1 LKRDISDGAR
11 NLACSF
17 VFLPSHQKTIFSL
30 ACAAYPGVL
39 GVLHSAIGMV
49 QNVCWGKCLLGD
61 VLKCSDLHGLKMEGS
76 LGMLLKCGVDML

>member
-1 LKRDISDGAR
+1 
-11 NLACSF
+11 
-17 VFLPSHQKTIFSL
+17 
-30 ACAAYPGVL
+30 VL